1 MLKKFYYILI
11 ILFGL
16 NYTANSQYNL
26 DIGLS
31 LGGSGYL
38 GDIGGTEFNAKKYLG
53 DLLINQTNASA
64 GGFIRYKLN
73 QKWAINSSLNYIRLA
88 GDDANTKEGPRNWRN
103 LRFRNNIFE
112 IASRAEFI
120 VYQISDLGGSGR
132 YNTSLNLF
140 LHAGFSLFYHNPK
153 GSKDEFNW
161 VSLRPLKTEGYK
173 YKSIGFATPLGAGVT
188 ITHNRYSRYGLVLN
202 YRQTFTDY
210 LDDVSTNFID
220 PSNLSS
226 DAAELANQ
234 FNGPDEELVNYEAG
248 TIRGNP
254 KNKDVFFT
262 LSLTYSKYII
272 ANNRYYRAP
281 RRTNS
286 FYRSK
291 KFKKSKFNRGR
302 SNKKIRSKF

>member
-1 MLKKFYYILI
+1 MNFT
-11 ILFGL
+11 G
-16 NYTANSQYNL
+16 YTQYNL
-26 DIGLS
+26 DVGLS
-31 LGGSGYL
+31 VGGSGYL
-38 GDIGGTEFNAKKYLG
+38 GDIGGSEFNAKKFLG
-53 DLLINQTNASA
+53 DFLMKQTNVSA

-73 QKWAINSSLNYIRLA
+73 QKWAINSSINYIRLS

-112 IASRAEFI
+112 LASRGEFI
-120 VYQISDLGGSGR
+120 LLQISDVGGSGR

-140 LHAGFSLFYHNPK
+140 LHAGISIFYHNPK

-161 VSLRPLKTEGYK
+161 VALRPLKTEGYK

-210 LDDVSTNFID
+210 IDDVSTIFAD
-220 PSNLSS
+220 PSELSS
-226 DAAELANQ
+226 DAAALANQ
-234 FNGPDEELVNYEAG
+234 FNGPNEESINFGAG

-262 LSLTYSKYII
+262 LSLTYSKYIV
-272 ANNRYYRAP
+272 ANNRYYRSP